1 MKLHNIF
8 FFPLLVLLMSAPRL
22 QAGDRAR
29 LPTIG
34 EVLLRPSYA
43 TASDSGRHKESS
55 GTERAK
61 LDRRLRS
68 AKAKHLLASERI
80 EKGLR
85 ARNLNTSRRHF
96 EVALAHD
103 AQALRVLDR
112 LLQGTAEGDL
122 ARELTSL
129 VRSVKEQRLSA
140 QLHIAKL
147 YRQRARELV
156 QRALRSTRQ
165 LGVSRRHLQ
174 AALAH
179 QSKSLSLL
187 DRLNAQVSGEASKRS
202 RELVFEVTDETIQ
215 THLHIAHLYTS
226 RESYQKAIGWVNA
239 ALALDPGHPRAL
251 ADRGRIE
258 LAISNG

>member
-1 MKLHNIF
+1 M
-8 FFPLLVLLMSAPRL
+8 PGA
-22 QAGDRAR
+22 
-29 LPTIG
+29 
-34 EVLLRPSYA
+34 
-43 TASDSGRHKESS
+43 
-55 GTERAK
+55 ERAK

-68 AKAKHLLASERI
+68 ANAKHLLASERI

-140 QLHIAKL
+140 QLHIANL

-156 QRALRSTRQ
+156 KKALRSTRQ

-202 RELVFEVTDETIQ
+202 RELVLEVTDETIQ

-226 RESYQKAIGWVNA
+226 RESYQKAIDWVNA